1 MVHRN
6 ERYESDRMT
15 RLIYQHFNK
24 TIQGEFTLENFAGAF
39 CVLAAG
45 LVIACFVA
53 VMEIWTFIRKGNTYP
68 PLTHNEPG
76 DQKNIVK
83 ADMFIQVDFNT
94 LAACVTYFVEH
105 GSKTIRK

>member
-1 MVHRN
+1 M
-6 ERYESDRMT
+6 
-15 RLIYQHFNK
+15 

-83 ADMFIQVDFNT
+83 ADMFIQV
-94 LAACVTYFVEH
+94 
-105 GSKTIRK
+105 KTEILGMDQLYLLFSRTWK

>member
-1 MVHRN
+1 MESNGLVFTRA
-6 ERYESDRMT
+6 ERST
-15 RLIYQHFNK
+15 K
-24 TIQGEFTLENFAGAF
+24 TKGTFFALFFGSISQNTQGEFTLENFAGAF

-53 VMEIWTFIRKGNTYP
+53 VMEIWAFIRKGNTYP

-83 ADMFIQVDFNT
+83 ADMFIQV
-94 LAACVTYFVEH
+94 
-105 GSKTIRK
+105 